1 MALKWLTAEEMVAIS
16 AAWVVADQAGRAAI
30 EKIPLLAVLLPN
42 LEKVHDDLVALRSKE
57 PPNVA
62 AISQKELEVDA
73 KHDALV
79 RGMVGTLT
87 MLAPISDDREELLA
101 IRDKLFP
108 EGASHTQLSYRG
120 EAGHAAVIA
129 AQIDDAMKARLKAIA
144 VHKKTMF
151 DLVTAWIETGKQLGQ
166 LEEDK
171 ARLGGNSPS
180 LGAELQTARTAW
192 LRMAKALLS
201 NAKLAEID
209 SATDQVLFS
218 PLRKAE
224 QAAESRAHGKPA
236 PAPVPA
242 PAPASDPTKS

>member
-16 AAWVVADQAGRAAI
+16 AAWVMAEQAGRAAI
-30 EKIPLLAVLLPN
+30 EKVPLLAALLPN
-42 LEKVHDDLVALRSKE
+42 WEKVHGALVALRSKE
-57 PPNVA
+57 APNIA

-108 EGASHTQLSYRG
+108 DGASHTQLSYRG
-120 EAGHAAVIA
+120 EAGHVAVIA
-129 AQIDDAMKARLKAIA
+129 SQIDDAMKARLKAIA
-144 VHKKTMF
+144 VHKKTML
-151 DLVTAWIETGKQLGQ
+151 DLVMAWIETGKQLGQ
-166 LEEDK
+166 LEEEK
-171 ARLGGNSPS
+171 ARLGGSSPS
-180 LGAELQTARTAW
+180 LGAEMQTARTAW
-192 LRMAKALLS
+192 LRTAKALIA

-218 PLRKAE
+218 ALRKAE
-224 QAAESRAHGKPA
+224 QAAESRAPGRAPA
-236 PAPVPA
+236 PAPD
-242 PAPASDPTKS
+242 PAPASDPSKK